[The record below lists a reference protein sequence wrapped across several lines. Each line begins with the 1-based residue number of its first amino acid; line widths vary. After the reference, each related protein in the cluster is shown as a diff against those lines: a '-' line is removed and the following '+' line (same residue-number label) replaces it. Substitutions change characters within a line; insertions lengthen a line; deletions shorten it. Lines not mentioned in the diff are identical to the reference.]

1 MGNYYIPAS
10 YFFKH
15 AFNVNVLKSPKITSK
30 TIELGS
36 KNSPDFV
43 CAPFKYTL
51 GTMIEGLEKGAD
63 VLLQM
68 GGGCRYGYYSELQE
82 KILKDLGYEFT
93 LINFVTAGK
102 MDIKNIYKE
111 LKKINKK
118 LNIIKILYYL
128 FISTKMIKY
137 MDNIDKY
144 IRKNIGFEVVKG
156 EFESL
161 NEKML
166 KDFSKV
172 KNFISL
178 RHTYKKY
185 LKKFKQIKTNKKNVI
200 RVGIV
205 GELYT
210 VLQYQDQKEIA
221 DVFGVS
227 IDCMV
232 DYLPIVANY
241 RNLCAHE
248 DICYINRTQKA
259 IDDTKYHRLLYIP
272 KISEE
277 YIYGKN
283 DLFALIIILKQL
295 LEENNFNLFINEI
308 SYELDR
314 LSGKL
319 KVIKIEKVLNQM
331 GFPNNYKEIVRLEK

>member
-1 MGNYYIPAS
+1 MSKINSKDYVVLDVETNGLSSLKHDLLSISIYKPDDNKTYLEGTTFNELYSMFLFDRQIRNIIFKNILIVENNLKSILAYVMSKNHGFKENNYLNPNNFVKDSKRNRQINDLIRKMKRQISVNGKQHTATAHYIINYGYIPLW
-10 YFFKH
+10 
-15 AFNVNVLKSPKITSK
+15 V
-30 TIELGS
+30 
-36 KNSPDFV
+36 
-43 CAPFKYTL
+43 
-51 GTMIEGLEKGAD
+51 
-63 VLLQM
+63 
-68 GGGCRYGYYSELQE
+68 
-82 KILKDLGYEFT
+82 
-93 LINFVTAGK
+93 
-102 MDIKNIYKE
+102 
-111 LKKINKK
+111 
-118 LNIIKILYYL
+118 
-128 FISTKMIKY
+128 
-137 MDNIDKY
+137 
-144 IRKNIGFEVVKG
+144 VVKVLS
-156 EFESL
+156 F
-161 NEKML
+161 
-166 KDFSKV
+166 
-172 KNFISL
+172 
-178 RHTYKKY
+178 
-185 LKKFKQIKTNKKNVI
+185 
-200 RVGIV
+200 GIV

-210 VLQYQDQKEIA
+210 ILQYQDQKEIA

-227 IDCMV
+227 IDSMV

-295 LEENNFNLFINEI
+295 LEEDNFNLFISEI

-319 KVIKIEKVLNQM
+319 KVIKIEKVLHEM

>member
-1 MGNYYIPAS
+1 MKSKTFKTLDEQINILIDKGLTINDIEKAKSILLRENYFFVTGYRFLFVKSYTDRKFNKGTTFEELYAMFIFDRQIRNIIFKNILIVENNLKSVLAYIMSKNHGFKENNYLNPNNFVKDSRRNRQINDLIRKMKRQISVNGKQHTATAHYIINYGYIPLW
-10 YFFKH
+10 
-15 AFNVNVLKSPKITSK
+15 V
-30 TIELGS
+30 
-36 KNSPDFV
+36 
-43 CAPFKYTL
+43 
-51 GTMIEGLEKGAD
+51 
-63 VLLQM
+63 
-68 GGGCRYGYYSELQE
+68 
-82 KILKDLGYEFT
+82 
-93 LINFVTAGK
+93 
-102 MDIKNIYKE
+102 
-111 LKKINKK
+111 
-118 LNIIKILYYL
+118 
-128 FISTKMIKY
+128 
-137 MDNIDKY
+137 
-144 IRKNIGFEVVKG
+144 VVKVLS
-156 EFESL
+156 F
-161 NEKML
+161 
-166 KDFSKV
+166 
-172 KNFISL
+172 
-178 RHTYKKY
+178 
-185 LKKFKQIKTNKKNVI
+185 
-200 RVGIV
+200 GIV

-319 KVIKIEKVLNQM
+319 KVIKIEKVLHEM